1 MILYKKCFGGYI
13 LFNYFNLMHFIQI
26 RPGGA
31 ENNARIDPT
40 VLNFT
45 QNVKFTQN
53 NIDMHSLT
61 SSPVCDRHPINKK
74 NS

>member
-1 MILYKKCFGGYI
+1 
-13 LFNYFNLMHFIQI
+13 MHFIQI